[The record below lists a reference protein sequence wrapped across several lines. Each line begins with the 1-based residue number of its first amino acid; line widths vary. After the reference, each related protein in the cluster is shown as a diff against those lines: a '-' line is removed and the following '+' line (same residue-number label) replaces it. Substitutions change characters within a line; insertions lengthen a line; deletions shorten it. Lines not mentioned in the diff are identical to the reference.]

1 MRTEYNISDIRERDA
16 NVPIP
21 IYPWNELWTEVIR
34 GRATDRSYTSLRR
47 VKDELELSLVGMRF
61 GLGRGELELVRYIR
75 ARKYLRL
82 HGIQIRIETE
92 DTIAKS
98 FPL

>member
-1 MRTEYNISDIRERDA
+1 
-16 NVPIP
+16 
-21 IYPWNELWTEVIR
+21 
-34 GRATDRSYTSLRR
+34 LRR
-47 VKDELELSLVGMRF
+47 VKDELELSLVGMRL

-75 ARKYLRL
+75 VRKYLRL

-98 FPL
+98 VPL